1 MAVIRP
7 MHLGE
12 EHVLQ
17 EIEVLAGE
25 QFREV
30 GLPEVADDGPAS
42 VQTLADYA
50 AGGRSWVVLDLADL
64 PVGYVLVD
72 VVDGCAHIEQL
83 SVRPDHQ
90 GEGLGRALLD
100 HVHGW
105 AGERGLSAITLT
117 TFVEVSWNAP
127 LYRHL
132 GFQELPEDEI
142 GPELRAVQD
151 GEIAHGLDP
160 TKRICM
166 RAELHS

>member
-7 MHLGE
+7 AHLGE

-25 QFREV
+25 QFREI
-30 GLPEVADDGPAS
+30 GLPEVAEHEPAS
-42 VQTLADYA
+42 ARTLADYA
-50 AGGRSWVVLDLADL
+50 GKGRSWVVLDAADL

-72 VVDGCAHIEQL
+72 IVDGCAHIEQV

-90 GEGLGRALLD
+90 GKGLGRALLN

-117 TFVEVSWNAP
+117 TFVEVPWNAP

-132 GFQELPEDEI
+132 GFHELSEHEI

-151 GEIAHGLDP
+151 GEMAHGLDP